1 MEEAQQR
8 RTLQQLGMLNMA
20 YLPKT
25 VTAPL
30 HHHYHLMPLIAPATM
45 VAARQR
51 RTLQQLGMLNMAYL
65 LKTATAPLHHHYHL
79 IPLMAL
85 ATTVEARQLQMLQQL
100 GMLNMAYPL
109 KKATAP
115 HHHHPRLHRRPHRR
129 AALLI
134 LDRCPAGAEPV
145 SALTPST
152 AQ

>member
-65 LKTATAPLHHHYHL
+65 LKTATAP
-79 IPLMAL
+79 
-85 ATTVEARQLQMLQQL
+85 
-100 GMLNMAYPL
+100 
-109 KKATAP
+109 

-134 LDRCPAGAEPV
+134 LDRCPARAEPV